1 MYILLPMLM
10 TSWWCNYL
18 GVIVT
23 EIPLV
28 YDRTC
33 NGRVWRKRER
43 KSNDIGLYLKMI
55 SDDSFWDDK
64 ATDVTKLGPKENL
77 QLGEILEWRDNDLIA
92 TPKGLFHEYL
102 TPVHL
107 WVYLDH
113 VWWTSTNF
121 RTFAISYTFPTLLRQ
136 NGQNF
141 LYKYEMTESFQE
153 TCKTKL

>member
-18 GVIVT
+18 GLIVT

-92 TPKGLFHEYL
+92 TP
-102 TPVHL
+102 
-107 WVYLDH
+107 
-113 VWWTSTNF
+113 N
-121 RTFAISYTFPTLLRQ
+121 LLGKVCFM
-136 NGQNF
+136 NI
-141 LYKYEMTESFQE
+141 
-153 TCKTKL
+153 